1 MEISG
6 EQNTAN
12 EGGEDLFPYDPKSN
26 NIPEDI
32 IERYYSEYFFVGGI
46 ETNTPKAGKCCDGG
60 TLIGISHVFTRDL
73 GSYYFSGEQHLD
85 QYAQLH
91 SNGLVVVGIAPGH
104 PLLRDGRKV
113 RKVEWDF
120 KAGSNKVSGK
130 MKKGGLVCYPHT
142 PIATVY
148 CTDNSEYSILA
159 GVMGKL
165 VEVND
170 QLAANPELL
179 TEEPRHRGYVCII
192 IQNKKQKGKVREKLL
207 ASGEY
212 KKLRS
217 LK

>member
-46 ETNTPKAGKCCDGG
+46 ETNTPKA
-60 TLIGISHVFTRDL
+60 
-73 GSYYFSGEQHLD
+73 GEQHLD